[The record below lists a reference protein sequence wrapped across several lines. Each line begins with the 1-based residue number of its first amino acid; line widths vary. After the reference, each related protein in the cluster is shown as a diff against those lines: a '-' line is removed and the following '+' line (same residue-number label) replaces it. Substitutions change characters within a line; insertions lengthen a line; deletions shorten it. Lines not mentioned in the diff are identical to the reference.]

1 MKIYLTV
8 DCGPFKNNCEFV
20 RVLQLRIPNL
30 TIGFENFKRVVF
42 VSDSGG
48 ESLYMPKVY
57 ANSNRKRFLKWWGLE
72 T

>member
-20 RVLQLRIPNL
+20 RVLQLKIPNL
-30 TIGFENFKRVVF
+30 IIDCEEFKKVIF
-42 VSDSGG
+42 VSYSGV
-48 ESLYMPKVY
+48 LYMPKVY
-57 ANSNRKRFLKWWGLE
+57 ANSNRKRFLKWWELE